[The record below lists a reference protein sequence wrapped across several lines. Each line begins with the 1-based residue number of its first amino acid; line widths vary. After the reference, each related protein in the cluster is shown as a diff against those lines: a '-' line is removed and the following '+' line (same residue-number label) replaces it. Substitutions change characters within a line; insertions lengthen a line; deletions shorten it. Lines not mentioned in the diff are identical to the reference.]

1 MKMYLL
7 LFKIGKR
14 FKDNLKIK
22 VVMYAFFFFFF
33 QLFFLIFSLLKC
45 RVQASL
51 EKKILKNV
59 GLKLFQYS
67 VKVFFL
73 LKAKCSSLQNS
84 L

>member
-33 QLFFLIFSLLKC
+33 FFQLFFLIFSLLKC

-51 EKKILKNV
+51 LKKNFKNV
-59 GLKLFQYS
+59 GLKLFEYG
-67 VKVFFL
+67 VKVFFFV
-73 LKAKCSSLQNS
+73 KSKV
-84 L
+84 